1 MAEAVLIGGV
11 VGAGLEEILSQL
23 TKVIIHVIKK
33 TSQFKSILLEIQE
46 TLTRLRPHFHDI
58 HKLIEQLDRPQEEKD
73 AFIAQIKGAEAIVR
87 ECEQVKWNYYKTYR
101 HTRKLDKLK
110 ASLLRFCQ
118 IDVQLQQARDV
129 KEALVI
135 LKDLQQR
142 AADKDVEKR
151 MERGIKRSR
160 GKKRALAKQILKVLL
175 DRGTDKEKV
184 MAMFLMYHELKDRWR
199 SKHCM
204 ITRA

>member
-1 MAEAVLIGGV
+1 MAEAVLIGGD
-11 VGAGLEEILSQL
+11 VGAGLGEILSQL
-23 TKVIIHVIKK
+23 TKAIIHVIKK

-46 TLTRLRPHFHDI
+46 TLTRLRSHFHDI

-87 ECEQVKWNYYKTYR
+87 ECEQ
-101 HTRKLDKLK
+101 
-110 ASLLRFCQ
+110 
-118 IDVQLQQARDV
+118 IDVQLQQAKDV

-142 AADKDVEKR
+142 AADKDAEKR
-151 MERGIKRSR
+151 MEGGVKRSR
-160 GKKRALAKQILKVLL
+160 GNKRALAKQILKVLL
-175 DRGTDKEKV
+175 DRGRDKEKV
-184 MAMFLMYHELKDRWR
+184 MAMFLMYRELKDRWR
-199 SKHCM
+199 SKHCT